1 MYNGHFFGVSMVAVV
16 NRFDCLLLFSQEDRD
31 FNKLITLTVITISGS
46 LIRLLGGQDPAC

>member
-1 MYNGHFFGVSMVAVV
+1 MYNGHFFGVSRVAVV

-31 FNKLITLTVITISGS
+31 FNKLITFTVITISGA